1 MKKREEDSKLGF
13 FIEIFT
19 KVILHPRL
27 MLHVINL
34 KRIKNAY
41 KYFRLEGIKGV
52 IARYK
57 YAENTEKYFLDV
69 TDQNNLRL
77 YDTKSRNNREDYAPL
92 VFDKTDKPLVSIII
106 RAYHQLNYAYA
117 CLQSIYENTE
127 GIPYEIIIVN
137 FRPVDDIVE
146 IGKIIRNA
154 ALFNNEENIPFLLSC
169 NRAAKHAKGKYLM
182 FLNDNMQVQNGW
194 LSALADLMESDGTI
208 GLTGSKLLYPDGR
221 LQEAGGIIWKN
232 SSVSG
237 YGYLC
242 NGNEAEFNY
251 VKDVDY
257 VQGAAMMVR
266 ASLWHEIGGFDVCFN
281 LMDYEDADLAFEVR
295 GHGRRVV
302 YQPLSVAVNVE
313 EASKEKKNR
322 KTESRKSDD
331 RTRFGEKW
339 QEVLEKENIGGD
351 EDLFLARDRSRF
363 QKHILVVDHYVPH
376 YDKDAGGKCCY
387 MYLKLFLKLG
397 MRVTFIGD
405 NYIKYEPYTTELEQ
419 MGIEVLY
426 GVHYRNNW
434 EKWLE
439 ENLRYFDYVYLQR
452 PQISIK
458 YIDLVKRHSNVK
470 VFYFAHDLHHVRE
483 YREYQLNKN
492 PQLLE
497 SSKEWKK
504 MEYELFEKA
513 DVGHV
518 VGSYEQSIMQT
529 AFPGKPIRNIPLYIY
544 ETLLADIDKDFEK
557 RRNIMFVGGFN
568 HPPNIDAVLWF
579 AKEIFPLILKRYP
592 NIKWHVVGSNPPLE
606 VKELANGS
614 ILIEGFLS
622 DDELQ
627 KLYRSCRL
635 AVVPLRVG
643 AGVKGKVVEAAYYQ
657 IPLVTTPIGA
667 EGLSLEEGFMMVADD
682 ALQLADKICKLYE
695 DYSELRNM
703 SNRGKEFIRKY
714 FMLDEAERVLKLDL

>member
-1 MKKREEDSKLGF
+1 MKKKEDGKLGF
-13 FIEIFT
+13 LMEILT
-19 KVILHPRL
+19 KVILHPKL
-27 MLHVINL
+27 MLRVINL

-41 KYFRLEGIKGV
+41 KYFRLEGMKGV
-52 IARYK
+52 IARYQ
-57 YAENTEKYFLDV
+57 YTENTEKYFLDA
-69 TDQNNLRL
+69 TDQDNFQL
-77 YDTKSRNNREDYAPL
+77 YDTKNKSCKEDYAPL
-92 VFDKTDKPLVSIII
+92 VFNKTDDPLVSIII
-106 RAYHQLNYAYA
+106 QAYDPFNYTYA
-117 CLQSIYENTE
+117 CLQSVYENTK

-137 FRPVDDIVE
+137 GPPADASVEVD
-146 IGKIIRNA
+146 KIIRNA
-154 ALFNNEENIPFLLSC
+154 ALIIYEENGPSLLSC
-169 NRAAKHAKGKYLM
+169 NRAAKDAKGKYLM
-182 FLNDNMQVQNGW
+182 FLNNNMQVQGGW
-194 LSALADLMESDGTI
+194 LSALVNLAESDGTV
-208 GLTGSKLLYPDGR
+208 GLAGSKLLYPDGR
-221 LQEAGGIIWKN
+221 LQEAGRIVWKN
-232 SSVSG
+232 ALVAG

-251 VKDVDY
+251 VKEVDY
-257 VQGAAMMVR
+257 VQGAAMMIR
-266 ASLWHEIGGFDVCFN
+266 ASLWNGIGGFDGHFG
-281 LMDYEDADLAFEVR
+281 LMDYGAADLAFEVR
-295 GHGRRVV
+295 KHDRRAV
-302 YQPLSVAVNVE
+302 YQPLSVVVNVE
-313 EASKEKKNR
+313 EASKREENR
-322 KTESRKSDD
+322 KIESRKEDD
-331 RTRFGEKW
+331 RIRFGGKW
-339 QEVLEKENIGGD
+339 QEVLEKESIGED

-363 QKHILVVDHYVPH
+363 QKHILVVDHHVPH

-426 GVHYRNNW
+426 GVYYRNNW

-458 YIDLVKRHSNVK
+458 YINLMKKYSNAK
-470 VFYFAHDLHHVRE
+470 VFYFAVDLHHVRE

-492 PQLLE
+492 PKLLE
-497 SSKEWKK
+497 SSREWRK

-518 VGSYEQSIMQT
+518 VGSYEQGVMQT

-544 ETLLADIDKDFEK
+544 ENLLADIDKDFEK

-579 AKEIFPLILKRYP
+579 AKEIFPYVLKKYP
-592 NIKWHVVGSNPPLE
+592 DMQWHVVGSNPPLE
-606 VKELANGS
+606 IKELAGEN

-657 IPLVTTPIGA
+657 IPLITTSIGA
-667 EGLSLEEGFMMVADD
+667 EGLSREEGFMMIEED
-682 ALQLADKICKLYE
+682 ALQLADMICKLYE
-695 DYSELRNM
+695 DYSELGNM
-703 SNRGKEFIRKY
+703 SNRGKEFIRKH

>member
-1 MKKREEDSKLGF
+1 MKKKEEDSKFGF
-13 FIEIFT
+13 LMTIFT
-19 KVILHPRL
+19 KVILHPKL
-27 MLHVINL
+27 MLRVINL

-41 KYFRLEGIKGV
+41 KYFRLEGMKGV
-52 IARYK
+52 IARYR
-57 YAENTEKYFLDV
+57 YTENMEKYFLDA
-69 TDQNNLRL
+69 TDQNNLRI
-77 YDTKSRNNREDYAPL
+77 YNIKSRSSKEDYTPL
-92 VFDKTDKPLVSIII
+92 IFDETDDPLVSIII
-106 RAYHQLNYAYA
+106 QAYHQFNYTYA
-117 CLQSIYENTE
+117 CLQSVYENTK

-137 FRPVDDIVE
+137 ACPADGAVE
-146 IGKIIRNA
+146 IDKIIKNA
-154 ALFNNEENIPFLLSC
+154 AFINHEENGSLLLDC
-169 NRAAKHAKGKYLM
+169 NYAAKHAKGKYLM
-182 FLNDNMQVQNGW
+182 FLSDNMQVQNGW
-194 LSALADLMESDGTI
+194 LSALVDLTESDETI
-208 GLTGSKLLYPDGR
+208 GLAGSKLLYPDGR
-221 LQEAGGIIWKN
+221 LQEAGGIVWEN
-232 SSVSG
+232 SSEAD

-251 VKDVDY
+251 LKEVDY
-257 VQGAAMMVR
+257 VREAAMMIR
-266 ASLWHEIGGFDVCFN
+266 ASLWYGIGGFDENFD
-281 LMDYEDADLAFEVR
+281 LMDYGAADLAFEVR
-295 GHGRRVV
+295 KHGRRAV

-313 EASKEKKNR
+313 EALKEEKNR
-322 KTESRKSDD
+322 KTESRKADD
-331 RTRFGEKW
+331 RAKFGEKW
-339 QEVLEKENIGGD
+339 QEVLKKENIG
-351 EDLFLARDRSRF
+351 EDFFLARDRSRF
-363 QKHILVVDHYVPH
+363 QKHILVVDHHVPY

-426 GVHYRNNW
+426 GVYYRNNW
-434 EKWLE
+434 ERWLE

-458 YIDLVKRHSNVK
+458 YIDLVKKYSNAK
-470 VFYFAHDLHHVRE
+470 VFYFAVDLHHVRE
-483 YREYQLNKN
+483 YREYQLSKN
-492 PQLLE
+492 PKLLE

-518 VGSYEQSIMQT
+518 VGSYEQGVIQK
-529 AFPGKPIRNIPLYIY
+529 AFPGKPVRNIPLYIY

-557 RRNIMFVGGFN
+557 RQNIMFVGGFN

-614 ILIEGFLS
+614 ILIEGFLT

-657 IPLVTTPIGA
+657 IPLITTSIGA
-667 EGLSLEEGFMMVADD
+667 EGLSREEGFMVVEDD
-682 ALQLADKICKLYE
+682 ALQLADKICELYE
-695 DYSELRNM
+695 NFLELRNM
-703 SNRGKEFIRKY
+703 SERGNEFIRKY
-714 FMLDEAERVLKLDL
+714 FMPDVAEKVLKLDL